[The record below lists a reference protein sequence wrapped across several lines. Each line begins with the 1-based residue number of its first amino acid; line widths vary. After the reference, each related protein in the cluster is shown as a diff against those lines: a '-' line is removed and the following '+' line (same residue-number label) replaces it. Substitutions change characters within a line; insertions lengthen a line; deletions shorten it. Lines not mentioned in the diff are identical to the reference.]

1 MSCFSNVFSS
11 IPDLS
16 CILGD
21 QASFK
26 EDLDT
31 TVGSNNKTEAM
42 LVYSVEDRERELVV
56 ESENGLES
64 WDGTV
69 RFYVFNT
76 LQTRPIIS
84 VVDDVRSWKTGN
96 YKPICWFFISY
107 VLYYSDK

>member
-11 IPDLS
+11 IPNTS
-16 CILGD
+16 CFIGD

-56 ESENGLES
+56 VSENGLVS

-96 YKPICWFFISY
+96 
-107 VLYYSDK
+107 

>member
-1 MSCFSNVFSS
+1 MFQQCISN
-11 IPDLS
+11 IPNLS

-56 ESENGLES
+56 VSENGLVS

-96 YKPICWFFISY
+96 YKTFC
-107 VLYYSDK
+107 